1 MKCDLLIIGGGPA
14 ALSCAT
20 YAASEGLDTI
30 IVYDGQPGGQIAA
43 SPRVENVPLAGRHPP
58 ISGSQLGA
66 RMYEQAVSFGV
77 LPLAARAEVLQPE
90 AGGWLVDGE
99 HFPESFEAH
108 AIVLAVG
115 QRPLRLETDLGRPVY
130 YSVHPDDLPEP
141 GERVL
146 VLGGGNSAG
155 QAVLELCQHATSVDV
170 VCPCALH
177 LAMSTYLVHEI
188 ETRPNVQVHTQKR
201 AIGYEQGFVCC
212 EGEET
217 LFIPADRVYCFIGTA
232 PDTSW
237 LAEHVH
243 RDEKGFILAPNY
255 TCWPGLFAI
264 GDVRSGSTKRA
275 TAAMGEGASVLP
287 LIHSYIAERKQ

>member
-1 MKCDLLIIGGGPA
+1 MKADLVIIGAGPA
-14 ALSCAT
+14 ALACAT
-20 YAASEGLDTI
+20 YAASEGLDTVL
-30 IVYDGQPGGQIAA
+30 VYDGQPGGQIAA

-58 ISGSQLGA
+58 LSGAALGA
-66 RMYEQAVSFGV
+66 RMFEQATSFGA
-77 LPLAARAEVLQPE
+77 LPLAARAEVLRPE
-90 AGGWLVDGE
+90 LGGWLVDG
-99 HFPESFEAH
+99 HGLPEALYPL
-108 AIVLAVG
+108 AVVLAVG
-115 QRPLRLETDLGRPVY
+115 QRPLRLNADLGRPVY
-130 YSVHPDDLPEP
+130 YTVHPEDLPEP

-155 QAVLELCQHATSVDV
+155 QAVLELCQYAESVDV

-188 ETRPNVQVHTQKR
+188 ETRENVQIHTQKR

-232 PDTSW
+232 PDTGW

-243 RDEKGFILAPNY
+243 RDERGFIVAPDY

-287 LIHSYIAERKQ
+287 LIHSFISERKQ